1 MTLSLF
7 FALTLQS
14 ATLPHAI
21 PMPPP
26 QLDEAAVLAPVERM
40 FAGLKARDGGAIAK
54 EGRADGQATVVVEKA
69 DGSKLVKTLTLAD
82 FASGIKPG
90 PEAFEEKFVGR
101 PSLEVDGDI
110 AMVWAPY
117 VFTLNGKFEHC
128 GTNHFGLIREDGIW
142 KIASIHWTQRKMG
155 CSTI

>member
-7 FALTLQS
+7 LALTLQS
-14 ATLPHAI
+14 TPLPPAI

-26 QLDEAAVLAPVERM
+26 ERDETAVLAPVERM

-54 EGRADGQATVVVEKA
+54 EVRADGQAMVVVEKA
-69 DGSKLVKTLTLAD
+69 DGTKTIKTLTLTD
-82 FASGIKPG
+82 FANGIKPG

-101 PSLEVDGDI
+101 PSIEIDGDI

-117 VFTLNGKFEHC
+117 VFMLNGKVEHC
-128 GTNHFGLIREDGIW
+128 GTNHFGLIRESDVW
-142 KIASIHWTQRKMG
+142 KVASIHWTQRKTG
-155 CSTI
+155 CAPL